1 MPSNKVDIMLSQF
14 SDSQIFGLMALTA
27 IIFLLIRFI
36 VKKIKLY
43 PFKRV
48 QKAVKELKDTAVN
61 GKPDP
66 TMARKAITLTIQ
78 TSRIIAPQIKQ
89 RDSQKYKELLT
100 CTNNLVG
107 SWLKSYPEWGAEDPE
122 RIVIRLKEW
131 NFKMDMF
138 SDSLLH
144 GNIDEAEDLI
154 AVLPT
159 TRLQDNMYDLIDSFK
174 K

>member
-14 SDSQIFGLMALTA
+14 SDSQIFGLMALTT

-66 TMARKAITLTIQ
+66 TMARKAITLTVM
-78 TSRIIAPQIKQ
+78 TTRVIAPSIKK
-89 RDSQKYKELLT
+89 SNAEKYKEMLV
-100 CTNNLVG
+100 CTDNLVA
-107 SWLKSYPEWGAEDPE
+107 SWVKTYPEWQSTEVAQ
-122 RIVIRLKEW
+122 IVQFLKQW
-131 NFKMDMF
+131 HFKIDMF

-144 GNIDEAEDLI
+144 GNLEEAEDLI

-159 TRLQDNMYDLIDSFK
+159 TRLQDILYDFIDSFNK
-174 K
+174 